1 MWHSR
6 TRHSQV
12 VEFVQ
17 REVGS
22 EHVQQADHL
31 QRETEQVEIIF
42 CPSFLIIKKKM
53 KIQS

>member
-1 MWHSR
+1 MW
-6 TRHSQV
+6 HSQV

-42 CPSFLIIKKKM
+42 WPSFLIIKKKM